1 MKNKTISIRSKIYA
15 TGLVLLLALA
25 AITLVVIHQRTSN
38 AITTQTQEIKQLKP
52 ITVYHATSATDAT
65 HTDIIAYDN
74 NLTATG
80 AKKYTLAYHERIL
93 VNNQVIQLYS
103 HTSDSIGLIDT
114 TASPIPKTQYFMNK
128 SRYIKENTK
137 AIKKIAGGNYQ
148 LVLFLTSMLII
159 ISIGYFLSS
168 HDTEESDKKL

>member
-1 MKNKTISIRSKIYA
+1 MKNKPISNRSKIYA
-15 TGLVLLLALA
+15 IGFVLLLVLA
-25 AITLVVIHQRTSN
+25 TVTLVVIHQRTSD
-38 AITTQTQEIKQLKP
+38 AITTQTKEIKQLKP

-93 VNNQVIQLYS
+93 VNNQVIQLYL
-103 HTSDSIGLIDT
+103 HRPKAIKLIDM
-114 TASPIPKTQYFMNK
+114 TASSMPKTQYFINK

-159 ISIGYFLSS
+159 ISVGYFLSS
-168 HDTEESDKKL
+168 HNTKESDKKL